1 MIDALKNNFTLH
13 ALALVLTL
21 SLAGCASAPPKEISA
36 PVRQFPTLEDL
47 PADPHSIVAIDD
59 PLEKFNR
66 TMYNF
71 NARFDRYVFLPVLSG
86 YEAVMPNIAQQGVTN
101 FFNNLR
107 EVKYFINNLAQAKLT
122 NSGVTLSRFVINST
136 IGIAGLWDPA
146 TRLGLYVRKE
156 DFGQTLG
163 YWGVGSGPYLVLP
176 IFGPSS
182 VRDAGGLAFDW
193 AVDNQIDLLN
203 LNDDANKDD
212 IRIAVDVLRAI
223 DIRKNTQ
230 FRYYETGSP
239 FEYTL
244 VRFAYLRMREV
255 QVEK

>member
-1 MIDALKNNFTLH
+1 MIAVRKNKYMLRFASLL
-13 ALALVLTL
+13 LAVLIG
-21 SLAGCASAPPKEISA
+21 GCAATPPQQTSLPE
-36 PVRQFPTLEDL
+36 RQFPELENA
-47 PADPHSIVAIDD
+47 PPDPHSIIAIDD
-59 PLEKFNR
+59 PFEKFNR

-71 NARFDRYVFLPVLSG
+71 NARFDRYVFLPVVSG
-86 YEAVMPNIAQQGVTN
+86 YETVMPNFAQQGVTN

-122 NSGVTLSRFVINST
+122 NTGVTLGRFVINST

-146 TRLGLYVRKE
+146 THMGLYVRRE

-182 VRDAGGLAFDW
+182 VRDAGGLAFDF
-193 AVDNQIDLLN
+193 AVDNEIDLLN
-203 LNDDANKDD
+203 VNDDANKDG
-212 IRIAVDVLRAI
+212 IRIALTTLKAI
-223 DIRKNTQ
+223 DTRKNTK

-255 QVEK
+255 QVDK